1 MERELTL
8 KFEGP
13 ATEQVHVPVRS
24 LLAIV
29 EVLEGAIRK
38 RCGRLHTLKTMCALE
53 VVSFDAPT
61 STARLRLQGPE
72 DCERAWHSEDPLQHM
87 MTELE
92 CTANDT
98 PHPPGRLRC
107 RIASNLAE
115 GIHWV
120 DFAAPACGARQRIVR
135 NEHVARPFTT
145 LNPEEKMPNFD
156 AEAFNELVESMR

>member
-61 STARLRLQGPE
+61 STARLHLQGPE
-72 DCERAWHSEDPLQHM
+72 DCERAWHSEDPLQHV

-98 PHPPGRLRC
+98 PHPPGRLRGQVARC
-107 RIASNLAE
+107 LDE
-115 GIHWV
+115 GLDAV
-120 DFAAPACGARQRIVR
+120 EFEARGCGSRQRLVHADR
-135 NEHVARPFTT
+135 AVRPFAWPKSDE
-145 LNPEEKMPNFD
+145 LLDGVDVAALD
-156 AEAFNELVESMR
+156 ALPG